1 MSTQITIS
9 SSGGGGKTATTAFV
23 LPTSGYY
30 MHPMLKVGA
39 SLTNTA
45 LTNNRLTLSPA
56 IFANPFEME
65 SFAINVS
72 TAVADS
78 LVRICI
84 YDDLN
89 GVPRN
94 LLYQSVDLDCST
106 TGIKEV
112 VTSYNFLVGVTYWI
126 GVHAKANPSVGHVP
140 ITSTYAFS
148 GQINQGLNQ
157 WNQNIVFGTSSPNI
171 FNPTFAN
178 VGSVPNVSI
187 KIA

>member
-30 MHPMLKVGA
+30 MHPLLRTGG
-39 SLTNTA
+39 SLSNFA
-45 LTNNRLTLSPA
+45 LTNNRLILAPA

-89 GVPRN
+89 GVPGNR
-94 LLYQSVDLDCST
+94 LYQSVDLDCST

-126 GVHAKANPSVGHVP
+126 GVHAKANPTIGHVSLS
-140 ITSTYAFS
+140 STYAFS

-171 FNPTFAN
+171 FTPSFAN
-178 VGSVPNVSI
+178 TGNVPNVSI